1 MNDDTTGT
9 DEAELSVIGSILMT
23 GGKALEDITLTP
35 DDFASPRNAAA
46 FELMQRMW
54 AKGQA
59 VDLVSTGSALA
70 TSDAETKRLLD
81 PAFFAK
87 AMHETPTSAMLGQYQ
102 QITRE
107 HGIRRRLMNAT
118 TAIAQA
124 VNEVGD
130 INQVIEVARKAIDD
144 AGNVNTDEI
153 QSMAETVDETIREL
167 DEEPRYSPTPWQDI
181 NDHIAGWRPGALY
194 VIGARPGSGKTLVGL
209 QAGVNMLGRGSV
221 LMCTL
226 EMGRGE
232 IHKRVFSQL
241 LHIPLGNILNSE
253 MTPNEWERLNNRKAE
268 GWDRFYID
276 DNPAQT
282 VEGIRRHA
290 RTIQRK
296 QPLSMIVVDYLQLM
310 ESTGRS
316 DRKRHEEIARWT
328 RALKVLAKTFDV
340 PVLIL
345 SQLNRES
352 ARGQMPTL
360 ADLRE
365 SGAIEQDADVVMLLH
380 RDEDQPGDLKVLVAK
395 NRHGMRGNVTLGWK
409 GGFAYVEDQQFRP
422 AIEAA

>member
-1 MNDDTTGT
+1 
-9 DEAELSVIGSILMT
+9 
-23 GGKALEDITLTP
+23 
-35 DDFASPRNAAA
+35 
-46 FELMQRMW
+46 
-54 AKGQA
+54 
-59 VDLVSTGSALA
+59 
-70 TSDAETKRLLD
+70 
-81 PAFFAK
+81 
-87 AMHETPTSAMLGQYQ
+87 
-102 QITRE
+102 
-107 HGIRRRLMNAT
+107 
-118 TAIAQA
+118 
-124 VNEVGD
+124 
-130 INQVIEVARKAIDD
+130 
-144 AGNVNTDEI
+144 
-153 QSMAETVDETIREL
+153 
-167 DEEPRYSPTPWQDI
+167 
-181 NDHIAGWRPGALY
+181 
-194 VIGARPGSGKTLVGL
+194 
-209 QAGVNMLGRGSV
+209 
-221 LMCTL
+221 MCTL

-310 ESTGRS
+310 ESTGKS

-328 RALKVLAKTFDV
+328 RALKVLAKTFEV